1 MLYVF
6 KSIDIKAPRFEHA
19 ILYPREVRSHR
30 FDFKRRRKTR
40 LSRILFVFG
49 VEMDD
54 TITPH
59 WVTDRPLARTS
70 ASTWKW
76 RKGPETVLYQSVRLI
91 SNEPRGILSSSS
103 STTSVSYVRVIP

>member
-1 MLYVF
+1 MFQKKKKKELHDSNVRYF
-6 KSIDIKAPRFEHA
+6 LSEG
-19 ILYPREVRSHR
+19 ILRSHR

-54 TITPH
+54 TTTPH
-59 WVTDRPLARTS
+59 WVTGRLLARTS

-91 SNEPRGILSSSS
+91 SNEPPGILS
-103 STTSVSYVRVIP
+103 